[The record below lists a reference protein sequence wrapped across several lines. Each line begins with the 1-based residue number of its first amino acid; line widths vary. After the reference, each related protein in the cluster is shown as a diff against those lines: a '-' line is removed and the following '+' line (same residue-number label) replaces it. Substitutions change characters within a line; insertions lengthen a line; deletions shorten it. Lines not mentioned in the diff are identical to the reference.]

1 MTDDGGTQTP
11 TMLDPGAVGPAPP
24 LTPTRRRAPAQVH
37 LLSRNER
44 ESRGAAARV
53 LLPRESL
60 ADVGPA
66 TKRPDP
72 VDLLVSQGRSRVPE
86 LLPLRYG
93 RMSASAFAFYRGAAL
108 LMASDLAATPD
119 SGLDVQ
125 LCGDAHMSNFG
136 LYGTP
141 ERRMLFDLNDFDE
154 TLPGPFEWDVKRLL
168 ASVEIAARSIGA
180 GDKERRK
187 IAMDVAKAYRTAIR
201 EFATR
206 SNLDVWYAR
215 LDVDDFLREHGGS
228 LGKAQSR
235 TTQST
240 VKKARSRDHLR
251 SVEKLTEVV
260 DGRRRFLSDPPLVQT
275 LEELLGEQAPAF
287 RAAMG
292 ELVHAY
298 QATLQPDRRHLVGQY
313 KLIDMA
319 RKVVGVGSVGSRAW
333 ILLLEGAD
341 DRDHLILQA
350 KEAQSSVLE
359 QFLGASEY
367 TQSGQRVVEGQ
378 RLMQAASDAMLG
390 WQRTRGIDG
399 VDRDFYVRQL
409 RDWKGSA
416 VIEEMRPEGFSRYG
430 GLCAWTLARAHARSG
445 DRVAIASYLGG
456 SKAADEAFAAFAASY
471 ADRNE
476 SDHAA
481 LVAAIGSGRL
491 AAVHGV

>member
-187 IAMDVAKAYRTAIR
+187 IVLDVAKSYRTSIR
-201 EFATR
+201 EFAAR
-206 SNLDVWYAR
+206 PNLDVWYAR

-228 LGKAQSR
+228 LGKAQSK

-275 LEELLGEQAPAF
+275 LEELLGDQAPAF

-292 ELVHAY
+292 ELVEAY

-313 KLIDMA
+313 RLVDMA
-319 RKVVGVGSVGSRAW
+319 RKVVGVGSVGTRAW

-341 DRDHLILQA
+341 DSDHLILQA

-416 VIEEMRPEGFSRYG
+416 VIEDMRPEGFSRYG

-445 DRVAIASYLGG
+445 DRVAIAAYLGG
-456 SKAADEAFAAFAASY
+456 SKAADEAFATFAASY
-471 ADRNE
+471 ADRNA

-481 LVAAIGSGRL
+481 LVGAIGSGRL